1 MSMSM
6 PSTCT
11 RDAASVPHKGAR
23 NARTARACAPVL
35 CQQQLIPRLLLPV
48 NDAHLRRYCHDSLT
62 RICHE
67 YSVTQ
72 DSPVMRG
79 VRESVSVL
87 SFTKALALFFLLLN
101 IDTGLKQALMESEL
115 KQQDKC
121 VNFFMNLRKHIVPEF
136 MSNETSDA
144 THFTQRCEDAWTVA

>member
-1 MSMSM
+1 M

-11 RDAASVPHKGAR
+11 RNTASAIRKHALS
-23 NARTARACAPVL
+23 ARAPVA
-35 CQQQLIPRLLLPV
+35 CQQQLIPRLLLRV
-48 NDAHLRRYCHDSLT
+48 NDEHLRRYCHDSLT

-67 YSVTQ
+67 YSV
-72 DSPVMRG
+72 SPDLPVVRN

-87 SFTKALALFFLLLN
+87 SFTGALALFFLLLN
-101 IDTGLKQALMESEL
+101 IDTDLKQALMQSEQ

-121 VNFFMNLRKHIVPEF
+121 VNFFMNLRKHMVPEF

-144 THFTQRCEDAWTVA
+144 IHFTQQCEDAWTVA